1 MSLAAARIRRIA
13 FVTGA
18 RDMSLPAGE
27 DEADRL
33 RTEVEELRKLKALDG
48 LLATLT
54 DVLDV
59 RQVFDRVSE
68 IARPVLPH
76 DALLLGRVT
85 PDRQGIRVWAHSAI
99 PEGIA
104 VPEVVPLPDPDLLS
118 RDFEFM
124 LLDDITASAELR
136 RLNHPFLRYGFRAVL
151 RIPLREDGVIVG
163 GLNFVSFR
171 PATYSEKDVLIARRI
186 ADFVHLALSH
196 HRLAEEARNA
206 AEARERAR
214 QLESRVEGLA
224 AELTARGRPARIV
237 GVSAPWKEVLT
248 QATRV
253 AATETTVLLGGE
265 SGTGKEVLARYLH
278 ATSRRARG
286 PFVALNCAALPD
298 ALLES
303 ELFGYEKGAFTGA
316 HASKPG
322 RIDLAQGGI
331 LFLDEI
337 GETSPSVQAK
347 LLRVLQEREFQRLG
361 GTKTLK
367 ADIRVVAATNRDLRS
382 AMARG
387 TFREDL
393 YYRLAVFEIRIPAL
407 RERPGDILP
416 LAGAFLEEIGAE
428 LGRPAAGISRDAR
441 EALLRYS
448 WPGNIRELRNVL
460 ERASILC
467 DGGLVTHEHL
477 AMPTGTVAMSTPAE
491 GALDPPRDSPSPLR
505 SSLRPTSERS
515 RPGDQATSLAD
526 VERAAI
532 EGALEEA
539 RFNKSRAARALG
551 LTRGELYGKL
561 RRLGIDTT
569 T

>member
-1 MSLAAARIRRIA
+1 MPS
-13 FVTGA
+13 
-18 RDMSLPAGE
+18 SAGE
-27 DEADRL
+27 DETADL
-33 RTEVEELRKLKALDG
+33 RTEVQELRKLKALDG
-48 LLATLT
+48 LLATLS

-59 RQVFDRVSE
+59 REVFDRVSE

-76 DALLLGRVT
+76 DALILGRVT
-85 PDRQGIRVWAHSAI
+85 PDRQGIRIWAHTAAAVGI
-99 PEGIA
+99 PI
-104 VPEVVPLPDPDLLS
+104 PTVVPLPDPELLS
-118 RDFEFM
+118 RDWDFM
-124 LLDDITASAELR
+124 LLDDITASETLR
-136 RLNHPFLRYGFRAVL
+136 RLNHPLLRFGFRSVL
-151 RIPLREDGVIVG
+151 RVPLKEDGLIVG
-163 GLNFVSFR
+163 GLNVVSFQ
-171 PATYSEKDVLIARRI
+171 PGAYSEKDVLIARRI

-196 HRLAEEARNA
+196 HRLAEEARNT
-206 AEARERAR
+206 AEAQERAR

-237 GVSAPWKEVLT
+237 GVSVPWKEVLT
-248 QATRV
+248 QATKV

-278 ATSRRARG
+278 ASSRRARG

-316 HASKPG
+316 QSSKPG
-322 RIDLAQGGI
+322 RIDLAQGGV

-361 GTKTLK
+361 GTKTVK

-407 RERPGDILP
+407 RERPEDILP
-416 LAGAFLEEIGAE
+416 LAGVFLEEIGAE
-428 LGRPAAGISRDAR
+428 LGRPAAGISRDAK
-441 EALLRYS
+441 EALLRYP

-467 DGGLVTHEHL
+467 DGGLVTREHL
-477 AMPTGTVAMSTPAE
+477 ATPTGTVATSTPAD
-491 GALDPPRDSPSPLR
+491 GAIDSPRRKASTSWAPSP
-505 SSLRPTSERS
+505 PNPERS
-515 RPGDQATSLAD
+515 RPGDLATSLAD
-526 VERAAI
+526 VERTAI
-532 EGALEEA
+532 ERALEEA

-551 LTRGELYGKL
+551 ITRGELYGKL

>member
-1 MSLAAARIRRIA
+1 M
-13 FVTGA
+13 TDA
-18 RDMSLPAGE
+18 RDGSPLIGK
-27 DEADRL
+27 DEIARL
-33 RTEVEELRKLKALDG
+33 RAEVEELRKLKALDG

-54 DVLDV
+54 GVLDV
-59 RQVFDRVSE
+59 REVFDRVSE
-68 IARPVLPH
+68 VARPVLPH
-76 DALLLGRVT
+76 DALILGRVT
-85 PDRQGIRVWAHSAI
+85 PDRQGIRIWAHSSV
-99 PEGIA
+99 PEGIP
-104 VPEVVPLPDPDLLS
+104 VPDVVPLPDPELVN
-118 RDFEFM
+118 RDWDFM
-124 LLDDITASAELR
+124 LLDDITASEELR
-136 RLNHPFLRYGFRAVL
+136 RRNHPLLSFGFRSVL
-151 RIPLREDGVIVG
+151 RVPLKEDDVVVG
-163 GLNFVSFR
+163 GLNFLSFR
-171 PATYSEKDVLIARRI
+171 PAAYSERDVLMARRI
-186 ADFVHLALSH
+186 ADFVHLALTH
-196 HRLAEEARNA
+196 HRLAEEAQRA
-206 AEARERAR
+206 GEAQERAR

-237 GVSAPWKEVLT
+237 GVSGPWKEVLT

-253 AATETTVLLGGE
+253 AATETTVLLTGE

-278 ATSRRARG
+278 SSSRRARG

-316 HASKPG
+316 HAAKPG
-322 RIDLAQGGI
+322 RIDLAHGGV
-331 LFLDEI
+331 LFLDEV

-361 GTKTLK
+361 GTRTLK
-367 ADIRVVAATNRDLRS
+367 ADIRIITATNRDLRS

-407 RERPGDILP
+407 RERPEDILP

-441 EALLRYS
+441 EALLRYA
-448 WPGNIRELRNVL
+448 WPGNVRELRNVL

-477 AMPTGTVAMSTPAE
+477 SMPAGAVATNSPMEHANRSPRSAMS
-491 GALDPPRDSPSPLR
+491 G
-505 SSLRPTSERS
+505 LRPPLLPVADRS
-515 RPGDQATSLAD
+515 RQGDPAASLAD

-532 EGALEEA
+532 ESALEGA

-551 LTRGELYGKL
+551 LTRGQLYGRL

-569 T
+569 N

>member
-1 MSLAAARIRRIA
+1 
-13 FVTGA
+13 
-18 RDMSLPAGE
+18 
-27 DEADRL
+27 
-33 RTEVEELRKLKALDG
+33 
-48 LLATLT
+48 
-54 DVLDV
+54 
-59 RQVFDRVSE
+59 
-68 IARPVLPH
+68 
-76 DALLLGRVT
+76 
-85 PDRQGIRVWAHSAI
+85 
-99 PEGIA
+99 
-104 VPEVVPLPDPDLLS
+104 
-118 RDFEFM
+118 M
-124 LLDDITASAELR
+124 LLDDITASETLR
-136 RLNHPFLRYGFRAVL
+136 RLNHPLLRFGFRSVL
-151 RIPLREDGVIVG
+151 RVPLKEDGLIVG
-163 GLNFVSFR
+163 GLNVVSFQ
-171 PATYSEKDVLIARRI
+171 PGAYSEKDVLIARRI

-206 AEARERAR
+206 AEAQERAR

-237 GVSAPWKEVLT
+237 GVSVPWKEVLT
-248 QATRV
+248 QATKV

-278 ATSRRARG
+278 ASSRRARG

-316 HASKPG
+316 QSSKPG
-322 RIDLAQGGI
+322 RIDLAQGGV

-407 RERPGDILP
+407 RERPEDILP
-416 LAGAFLEEIGAE
+416 LAGVFLEEIGAE
-428 LGRPAAGISRDAR
+428 LGRPAAGISRDAK
-441 EALLRYS
+441 EALLRYP

-477 AMPTGTVAMSTPAE
+477 ATPTGTVATSTPAD
-491 GALDPPRDSPSPLR
+491 GAIDSPRRKASTSWAPSP
-505 SSLRPTSERS
+505 PNPERS
-515 RPGDQATSLAD
+515 RPGDLATSLAD
-526 VERAAI
+526 VERTAI
-532 EGALEEA
+532 ERALEEA

-551 LTRGELYGKL
+551 ITRGELYGKL